1 MDAIDSIQVLG
12 IDKVERKAYVDVNS
26 AGCRVWAGRSGAAWR
41 LGCYVFDGVPGAYWK
56 GVATIPV
63 GLR

>member
-12 IDKVERKAYVDVNS
+12 IDKVERKAHVEAGS
-26 AGCRVWAGRSGAAWR
+26 TGCRVWAGLNGAAWR
-41 LGCYVFDGVPGAYWK
+41 LGCYVLDGVPEPYWM
-56 GVATIPV
+56 GVATIPE